1 MSRITIR
8 HVGGN
13 TLSGTVEQVLS
24 THLAPGWSL
33 VGNEAHTTPLTTGYP
48 VYPASPGLHEG
59 PYGYGSQ
66 DR

>member
-1 MSRITIR
+1 MTNITIR

-33 VGNEAHTTPLTTGYP
+33 VQHGTTRYVRGQDLP
-48 VYPASPGLHEG
+48 EG
-59 PYGYGSQ
+59 PYGYGSR